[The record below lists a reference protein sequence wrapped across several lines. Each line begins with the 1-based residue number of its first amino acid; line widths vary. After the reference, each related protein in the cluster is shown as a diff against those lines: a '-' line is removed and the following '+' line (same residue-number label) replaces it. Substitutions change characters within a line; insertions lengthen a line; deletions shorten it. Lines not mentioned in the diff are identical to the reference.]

1 MKTLILLAFML
12 ILNMFADDG
21 REIISGNTTIVIDSY
36 QETMCGDKSL
46 SHCIYHFAKQ
56 CNNGKNYVAC
66 SIVGSLQ
73 DSQERYG
80 DAKKHYERVCE
91 MANSK
96 DTFEVESIDGKVSKI
111 SAIKAMQTSCY
122 HLGTYYHYGTSVEKN
137 YQKALQY
144 YKKTCDLGN
153 SDACDSAR
161 VEMGN
166 IHLDTLFDNV
176 EVK

>member
-12 ILNMFADDG
+12 IINMSEGNG
-21 REIISGNTTIVIDSY
+21 REIISGDKTIIINSY

-73 DSQERYG
+73 DLQERYG
-80 DAKKHYERVCE
+80 DAKKHHERVCE

-111 SAIKAMQTSCY
+111 SAIKAMQISCY
-122 HLGTYYHYGTSVEKN
+122 HLGAYYHYGKSVEKN

-153 SDACDSAR
+153 NYICDSAKL
-161 VEMGN
+161 EMDS
-166 IHLDTLFDNV
+166 LYLETLW
-176 EVK
+176 